1 MCHEDAVRDKKAE
14 WMVLLRRKG
23 VLLPLDTPMEDLWEL
38 SHGSEEVFPGEGA
51 RWGLSWVRE
60 GERRDAWRTTEAAQ
74 RLPRGNDHSL
84 GSMWC
89 ANMSHYITWSL
100 QKKKKITRSLS
111 FMSRKRKLELFSI
124 HIHSSIIVFQ
134 FHFILQSSIN
144 CYRPYNH
151 LTYLIATNVMWWP
164 KKFTEHVWRLI
175 LQHI

>member
-1 MCHEDAVRDKKAE
+1 MSRGCSQRQEGWVDGSTAKERGVTATGYPNGGPLGVIPRQWGSLPRRRSPVRAVMGQGRGEK
-14 WMVLLRRKG
+14 RC
-23 VLLPLDTPMEDLWEL
+23 MEDYRGCPEASQRQWPQFRFNVMCKYVTLHHL
-38 SHGSEEVFPGEGA
+38 VSSE
-51 RWGLSWVRE
+51 
-60 GERRDAWRTTEAAQ
+60 
-74 RLPRGNDHSL
+74 
-84 GSMWC
+84 
-89 ANMSHYITWSL
+89 
-100 QKKKKITRSLS
+100 KKKITRSLS